1 MKIYNQLT
9 LEQRYEIQGFMAQ
22 KLSKAT
28 IAQELDVS
36 LSTIYR
42 ELARNAD
49 KRSGKYK
56 ALLAHQKCTNRHSTK
71 PKKIRFTEA
80 VRQRTEELLKQD
92 YSPEQ
97 VCGKLR
103 TLDKDTVST
112 ERIYQHIWQDKKRGG
127 TLYKHLRHRGKR
139 YRKRGDLKDHRGL
152 IINRVDIEQR
162 PTIVEEKNRLGDL
175 EIDTVI
181 GKNHKGVLLTI
192 NCRATGMVKI
202 EPLKSKSAEQ
212 VYEATLRTLDEW
224 KPWLHT
230 ITSDNG
236 KEFAKHSQIAA
247 ALNIDFYFAKPY
259 HSWQRGANENLNGLI
274 RQYFPKGTDL
284 SKITMRKIKEVE
296 AILNN
301 RPRKR
306 FKFKSPKQMMAKY
319 INQNN
324 NFALIT

>member
-1 MKIYNQLT
+1 MKNYNQLT

-22 KLSKAT
+22 KFSKSK
-28 IAQELDVS
+28 IAQELGVS
-36 LSTIYR
+36 ASTISR
-42 ELARNAD
+42 ELKRNAD

-56 ALLAHQKCTNRHSTK
+56 ATLAHQKCTNRHSTK

-80 VRQRTEELLKQD
+80 VRQQTEDLLKQD

-97 VCGKLR
+97 VYGKLR
-103 TLDKDTVST
+103 ILDKNTVST
-112 ERIYQHIWQDKKRGG
+112 ERIYQHIWQDKKQGG
-127 TLYKHLRHRGKR
+127 TLYKHLRHKGKR
-139 YRKRGDLKDHRGL
+139 YRKRGHLKDHRGL
-152 IINRVDIEQR
+152 ITNRIDIEQR
-162 PTIVEEKNRLGDL
+162 PAIVEEKNRLGDL

-202 EPLKSKSAEQ
+202 EPLKSKTAEQ
-212 VYEATLRTLDEW
+212 VYEATIRTLEEW
-224 KPWLHT
+224 KPWLNT

-236 KEFAKHSQIAA
+236 KEFAKHSEIAA
-247 ALNIDFYFAKPY
+247 ALNLDFYFAKPY

-284 SKITMRKIKEVE
+284 SKITIQKIKEVE
-296 AILNN
+296 TILNN

-306 FKFKSPKQMMAKY
+306 FKFKSPKQVMAKY
-319 INQNN
+319 INQNTN
-324 NFALIT
+324 LALIT